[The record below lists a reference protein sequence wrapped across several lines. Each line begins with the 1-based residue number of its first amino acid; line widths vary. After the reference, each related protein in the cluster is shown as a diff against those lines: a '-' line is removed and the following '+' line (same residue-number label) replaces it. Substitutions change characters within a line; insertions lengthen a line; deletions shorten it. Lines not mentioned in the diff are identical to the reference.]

1 MSGSI
6 SLIYLRI
13 FTKSGLSPALTK
25 AFATI
30 LTKPQAKSLKVEA
43 LPSDGNWSLIL
54 LATSV
59 ILVNEPMALYRQDI
73 SGNPKWKIYTGLSIS
88 FAST

>member
-30 LTKPQAKSLKVEA
+30 LTKPQAKSLKVLMME
-43 LPSDGNWSLIL
+43 S
-54 LATSV
+54 
-59 ILVNEPMALYRQDI
+59 
-73 SGNPKWKIYTGLSIS
+73 
-88 FAST
+88 